1 MPKSIDNLHC
11 CVQRF
16 VEALHQYQV
25 ATLQLNQAA
34 HRQIA
39 ANRIVCREAK
49 AIEALTQR

>member
-1 MPKSIDNLHC
+1 MSKSIDNLHC
-11 CVQRF
+11 CVLRF

-34 HRQIA
+34 HRQIV

>member
-16 VEALHQYQV
+16 VEALHQYQA

-34 HRQIA
+34 HRQIVA
-39 ANRIVCREAK
+39 SRIVCREVE
-49 AIEALTQR
+49 AIEALTER